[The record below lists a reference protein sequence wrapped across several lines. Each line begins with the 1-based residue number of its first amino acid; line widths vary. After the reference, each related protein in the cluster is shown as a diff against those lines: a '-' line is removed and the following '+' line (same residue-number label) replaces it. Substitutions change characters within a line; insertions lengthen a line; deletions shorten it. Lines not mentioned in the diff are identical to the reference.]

1 MWLWQW
7 IVQGGPLM
15 VPIVLCS
22 FFALAIIV
30 ERACF
35 YYIGMRFDSQ
45 KLLSRIL
52 ENVRKNKIAE
62 AIEICEKNQYYM
74 TNILRAGLIHN
85 EESRE
90 AIKESM
96 ENAALYEVP
105 KLEKNLSFLN
115 TISHISPLLGLLG
128 TVCGLIECF
137 YIIEKK
143 SASVGMLSL
152 LDLSHGIWQALI
164 ATTAGLC
171 VAIAGYIAYHY
182 FTHKVDLYILESQKS
197 AGELLEVLSQRRYG
211 EEI

>member
-115 TISHISPLLGLLG
+115 TISHISPLLDLLG